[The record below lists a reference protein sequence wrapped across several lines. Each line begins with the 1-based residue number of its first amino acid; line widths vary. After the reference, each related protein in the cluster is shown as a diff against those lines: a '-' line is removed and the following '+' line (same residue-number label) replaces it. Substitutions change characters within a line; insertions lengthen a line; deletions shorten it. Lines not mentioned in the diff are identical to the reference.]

1 MKFLFFLPSIKPDTC
16 ETYLHEKLIDKFIR
30 INSFEWRYHSTPK
43 NTFPGHHFTYSSH
56 VLWSE
61 AGFEPA
67 ILGLV
72 IKCSTTVLLT
82 LIFLLHCHFYH
93 WIWNNLRWKETKVTK
108 LQELHLN
115 VANPSMLGNGGI
127 CLSMSYSV
135 LNEIKRNE
143 WWPNNEYF
151 RLVNY

>member
-1 MKFLFFLPSIKPDTC
+1 MAWKPCFKKKTVDYISKTFWIKFQSSLKSHFEICKKVFKNEMKFLFFLPSIKPDTC

-93 WIWNNLRWKETKVTK
+93 WIWNNLRWKTT
-108 LQELHLN
+108 
-115 VANPSMLGNGGI
+115 
-127 CLSMSYSV
+127 
-135 LNEIKRNE
+135 
-143 WWPNNEYF
+143 
-151 RLVNY
+151 